1 MGKGWAKGLSAATD
15 PRVAAAAAAHRGLRY
30 ERRTPVEDC
39 DWSVRTSRTL
49 RLAWSDEMAYIV
61 GLTATDG
68 CLISGR
74 RQVNFKSADSEL
86 VALYLRLLGRTNNVL
101 SSRTRTGSLV
111 YFTQFGDAAWYDWL
125 LSIGLSP
132 RKSLT
137 LGAIAVPEQHLF
149 PLLRGLLDGDGSI
162 LNRVMRAD
170 TGRRIDYY
178 WEYLLT
184 RFMSA
189 SRDHLEWI
197 AARVESSTGLKGY
210 LQEVRRAQPDPGRH
224 AFFHL
229 RYGKRASQVLL
240 PLLYPDAAPCLE
252 RKRAIWVAYAARHG
266 LLPAVESGLR
276 PGDVMAAMQV

>member
-1 MGKGWAKGLSAATD
+1 MGKDWSKGLTQATD

-30 ERRTPVEDC
+30 ERRTPVEEC

-49 RLAWSDEMAYIV
+49 TLTWSDAMAYIV

-74 RQVNFKSADSEL
+74 RQINFKSADRDL
-86 VALYLRLLGRTNNVL
+86 VALYLQLLGRTNSIV
-101 SSRTRTGSLV
+101 SSRTRAGGGV
-111 YFTQFGDAAWYDWL
+111 FHTQFGDASWYDWL
-125 LSIGLSP
+125 LSVGLSP

-137 LGAIAVPEQHLF
+137 LGAIAVPDQHLF

-162 LNRVMRAD
+162 YNRVVRAD
-170 TGRRIDYY
+170 TGRRDDYY

-184 RFMSA
+184 RFQSA

-197 AARVESSTGLKGY
+197 AARVQTSTGLTGY
-210 LQEVRRAQPDPGRH
+210 LQEVRRAQPDPRRH
-224 AFFHL
+224 PFFHL
-229 RYGKRASQVLL
+229 RYGKRASHVLL
-240 PLLYPDAAPCLE
+240 PLLYPEGAPCLE
-252 RKRAIWVAYAARHG
+252 RKRAIWTGYAARHDVQA
-266 LLPAVESGLR
+266 AVESCLR